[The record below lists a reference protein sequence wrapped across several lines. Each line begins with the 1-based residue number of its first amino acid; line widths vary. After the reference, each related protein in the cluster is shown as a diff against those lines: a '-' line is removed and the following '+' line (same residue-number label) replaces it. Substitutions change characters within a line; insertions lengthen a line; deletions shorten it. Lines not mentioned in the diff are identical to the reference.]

1 MQEDELNLKTDI
13 TISDEY
19 YKSLESEAYN
29 INDLPQLISNIN
41 DSDPLIKLKGLFGLG
56 SLLLI
61 ETKKENP
68 TQIYNDDINIIFNIL
83 ENYPEEFKIECFKCL
98 ECIEY
103 INYKLEKNIKYE
115 PSEKIMKIMLYIL
128 DFPEKVKLELLFYN
142 LKYINILLI
151 KENYFDKFGVEKL
164 YNSIKN
170 IFEIKFSNNKKII
183 EPTLYILLA
192 LIKTKNELVTSEKIL
207 EIIPS
212 LEIFLDKFQLEAE
225 IKKVILNILYQ
236 LTEVNIDTPLP
247 IKRKIMDKIIGLKML
262 PKLIDNIDKLDITEQ
277 KNQLMHLLRTVGN
290 ICAMEDGFYTDKILE
305 FNFLDKLKILIQK
318 KYPFET
324 RKESAWIISN
334 IAAGTSQQLIK
345 LYENN
350 FQDILIDIITNEE
363 DNAIKDNCLW
373 ALYNYCNINNFEY
386 LENIVEKGIIDIIMK
401 RLNTDTGDI
410 LCCSLEALYKILCE
424 GKKKDPAFFNIIET
438 KINEYDILNDLKSLL
453 KNNEEEMLRNKIEII
468 LHNYYGIDD
477 IQKFLDSNNEDNK

>member
-277 KNQLMHLLRTVGN
+277 KDQLMHLLRTVGN

-334 IAAGTSQQLIK
+334 LLSMYLSFLLIIR
-345 LYENN
+345 Y
-350 FQDILIDIITNEE
+350 IT
-363 DNAIKDNCLW
+363 I
-373 ALYNYCNINNFEY
+373 
-386 LENIVEKGIIDIIMK
+386 
-401 RLNTDTGDI
+401 
-410 LCCSLEALYKILCE
+410 
-424 GKKKDPAFFNIIET
+424 
-438 KINEYDILNDLKSLL
+438 
-453 KNNEEEMLRNKIEII
+453 
-468 LHNYYGIDD
+468 
-477 IQKFLDSNNEDNK
+477 